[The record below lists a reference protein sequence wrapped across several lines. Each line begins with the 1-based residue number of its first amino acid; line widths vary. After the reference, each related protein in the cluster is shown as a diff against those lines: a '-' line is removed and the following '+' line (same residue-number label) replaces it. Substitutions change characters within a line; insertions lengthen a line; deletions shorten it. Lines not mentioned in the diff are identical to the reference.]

1 MLDDWRTH
9 WLGRRLSTKK
19 RVLTNLLNRNILGR
33 RRDST
38 AITSITTPTCSVRRS
53 RSSWLFVGHVESSK
67 F

>member
-1 MLDDWRTH
+1 M
-9 WLGRRLSTKK
+9 GGRLSTKR
-19 RVLTNLLNRNILGR
+19 RVLTNLLGRNILER

-38 AITSITTPTCSVRRS
+38 SITSITTPTCSVRRS